1 MSKKIR
7 NVVYTIILWLIIWQ
21 VVAMRIDDSIFLPSP
36 IETAQSLQTLFL
48 SKTFFLSVSVTLGNI
63 VKGFLLGVLFGS
75 IFAVI
80 ASISEFLETFITF
93 PMRIIKA
100 TPVASFTILALFW
113 LDSSNL
119 SILVSFFMVLPI
131 LYTNVL
137 TGLKETNPKLLEM
150 AKVFQ
155 IRWYYKVCYIYIPE
169 VLPYLFSACSVAI
182 GLAWKS
188 GIAAEVIGITKNSIG
203 NHLYQAKLYLEMP
216 ELFAWSFVII
226 SISIAFE
233 YIVLGVIHLLEQSI
247 YGIEK
252 KNFQE
257 EKEQTIKSE
266 IEDRKNEDFF
276 SLQENSSFDDNRI
289 KLKEGYLL
297 HNEQIVNTII
307 LKDITKS
314 YGENLVL
321 DKVSF
326 ILSSNQPIAL
336 MGKSGIGKTTL
347 FRIILGLETID
358 AGIIQKEKQLERSS
372 VVFQENRLLEQLTVE
387 KNLKIV
393 CRTKKQREEIEELL
407 SCLGLKGC
415 AKQKVNTLSGGMKR
429 RVDIGRAILF
439 DAPILLLDEPFQGLD
454 VKTKQQV
461 MQLVKETMKGKIVLL
476 ITHEKEE
483 AIFLGCDIIDF
494 NQIEY

>member
-1 MSKKIR
+1 MSRKKKLR
-7 NVVYTIILWLIIWQ
+7 NGIVTVILWFIIWQ
-21 VVAMRIDDSIFLPSP
+21 VVAMKINNSIFLPSP
-36 IETAQSLQTLFL
+36 IETVQSLQQLFF
-48 SKTFFLSVSVTLGNI
+48 STTFFLSVSVTLGNI

-80 ASISEFLETFITF
+80 ASLSEFLETFITF

-113 LDSSNL
+113 LDSSSL

-137 TGLKETNPKLLEM
+137 TGIKEVNPKLLEM
-150 AKVFQ
+150 SKVFQ
-155 IRWYYKVCYIYIPE
+155 IRWYYKVCFLYIPE

-216 ELFAWSFVII
+216 KLFAWSFVII
-226 SISIAFE
+226 SISIASE
-233 YIVLGVIHLLEQSI
+233 HIVLGLIHLLEQSI

-257 EKEQTIKSE
+257 EKEQIKSA
-266 IEDRKNEDFF
+266 IEDEKNSDVFFMKEDK
-276 SLQENSSFDDNRI
+276 NFDDNRI
-289 KLKEGYLL
+289 KLKEVYELD
-297 HNEQIVNTII
+297 NKQIVNTMI

-326 ILSSNQPIAL
+326 IVSSNQPIAL
-336 MGKSGIGKTTL
+336 MGKSGVGKTTL
-347 FRIILGLETID
+347 FRIILGLETAD
-358 AGIIQKEKQLERSS
+358 VGTIQKEKQLERSS

-393 CRTKKQREEIEELL
+393 CRTKKQREEIEEFL

-415 AKQKVNTLSGGMKR
+415 AKQKVNSLSGGMKR
-429 RVDIGRAILF
+429 RVAIGRAILF
-439 DAPILLLDEPFQGLD
+439 DAPVFLLDEPFQGLD
-454 VKTKQQV
+454 IKTKQQV
-461 MQLVKETMKGKIVLL
+461 MQLVKQTMKGKIVLL

-483 AIFLGCDIIDF
+483 AVFLGCDIIE
-494 NQIEY
+494 IK

>member
-7 NVVYTIILWLIIWQ
+7 NVIGTIILWLIIWQ

-48 SKTFFLSVSVTLGNI
+48 SKQFFLSVGITLGNI

-80 ASISEFLETFITF
+80 ASLSEFLETFVTF

-137 TGLKETNPKLLEM
+137 TGMKETNPKLLEM

-155 IRWYYKVCYIYIPE
+155 IRWYYKVCYIYILE

-226 SISIAFE
+226 IISIASE
-233 YIVLGVIHLLEQSI
+233 HIVLGLIHLLEQSI

-252 KNFQE
+252 NNFQE
-257 EKEQTIKSE
+257 EKEQIKSA
-266 IEDRKNEDFF
+266 IEDEKNSGVFF
-276 SLQENSSFDDNRI
+276 VQENKNFDDNQI
-289 KLKEGYLL
+289 KLREIYALDKE
-297 HNEQIVNTII
+297 QMVNTIT

-326 ILSSNQPIAL
+326 IVSSNQPIAL

-347 FRIILGLETID
+347 FRIILGLEPID
-358 AGIIQKEKQLERSS
+358 AGTIQKEKQLE
-372 VVFQENRLLEQLTVE
+372 
-387 KNLKIV
+387 
-393 CRTKKQREEIEELL
+393 
-407 SCLGLKGC
+407 
-415 AKQKVNTLSGGMKR
+415 KR
-429 RVDIGRAILF
+429 RRYLTSLN
-439 DAPILLLDEPFQGLD
+439 ILLQQA
-454 VKTKQQV
+454 VKDLK
-461 MQLVKETMKGKIVLL
+461 K
-476 ITHEKEE
+476 
-483 AIFLGCDIIDF
+483 DICKKPTARKL
-494 NQIEY
+494 